1 MKEKIKQILRTKTF
15 SQTVITSFGTAV
27 NGILGLFFYVLAA
40 RYLGPAGFGIFSISV
55 SVIALI
61 ASITNFGVDTGIVKF
76 VGQYVGSDK
85 EKALKFLKEGFYIKV
100 ISSLLVI
107 ILGWYLVP
115 FIALNFFQK
124 GELICPLRLSLVGVG
139 SALLFSYVASAIQAL
154 QKFWVWSGLNIFS
167 NLLRLLTTF
176 GLFALGLFSV
186 QSALSV
192 YIIFPF
198 LGFLVGLFFLPN
210 FFKAKDERDVLPE
223 FLKFNGWVAAFT
235 IIAAISSRLDTFL
248 SARFLTL
255 KDVGIYSVAV
265 SLTSFIPQIVFAIGT
280 VVAPKLASFTS
291 KVDTLKYLKKLQ
303 LFVLGIGI
311 GGIIIGIPLSY
322 FIIPSF
328 YGPAYILSI
337 YPFIILLFA
346 QAIFLISIPVHTAI
360 IYYFSYPK
368 LFVYITLIHF
378 LILLFGGW
386 FAISNF
392 GYIGAAWVFLIGNV
406 SNLVIPFTWVLR
418 KFKNV
423 Y

>member
-61 ASITNFGVDTGIVKF
+61 ASITNFGVDTGIVRF
-76 VGQYVGSDK
+76 VGRYVDSDK
-85 EKALKFLKEGFYIKV
+85 EKALRFLKEGFYIKV

-124 GELICPLRLSLVGVG
+124 GELIYPLRLSLVGVG

-235 IIAAISSRLDTFL
+235 IIAAVASRLDTFL

-255 KDVGIYSVAV
+255 GDVGIYSVAV
-265 SLTSFIPQIVFAIGT
+265 GLTGFVPQVVFAIGT

-368 LFVYITLIHF
+368 LFVYITLINF

-392 GYIGAAWVFLIGNV
+392 GYIGAAWVFLIGNI
-406 SNLVIPFTWVLR
+406 SNFIIPFAWVLR